1 MGSADEGPDIR
12 FELDEVALQRIQLQ
26 RIQSGDPCLM
36 PCVDCGYVTKYFCQ
50 RCWGEDNFPQ
60 DKAYGRFIPLC
71 PRCELVNSQCH
82 FCRRED
88 WCDPPAWW
96 NRNSVIKHA
105 LMLPDQ
111 GYSPLATY
119 THKNEKKLSQKREKQ
134 LFTHMVPYLL
144 EHVLSRLQST
154 ENARPSSSSTE
165 AASGDLHT

>member
-1 MGSADEGPDIR
+1 MGSADEGTNIR
-12 FELDEVALQRIQLQ
+12 VELDEVALQRLL
-26 RIQSGDPCLM
+26 SGDPCLM

-50 RCWGEDNFPQ
+50 RCWGEDHFPQ
-60 DKAYGRFIPLC
+60 DKAHGLFIPLC
-71 PRCELVNSQCH
+71 PRCERVNSQCH

-96 NRNSVIKHA
+96 DQKSLIKHA

-111 GYSPLATY
+111 SYNPLASY
-119 THKNEKKLSQKREKQ
+119 THKDEKQ
-134 LFTHMVPYLL
+134 LLQNREQNWDPVLQYNVYLL
-144 EHVLSRLQST
+144 RLQST